1 MVASFVCS
9 PLSTVAYVRRWSFQD
24 TVYSLVT
31 TNSVIDVVFITL
43 IKYHCIVELVDVLI
57 SPRFQSLRSPAL
69 TTRVT
74 SGFLHVEY
82 AISYRLGIP
91 TFLCYW
97 SVEYILQHSDIRPFL
112 LGDWKTEKSCE
123 CDAVAVPL
131 SMPVLGY
138 HGIPILAG
146 SEEKKLKKLK
156 EERIMCL
163 WRSSQRRRVN
173 EKEKVYAK
181 KEKPAVPDWEMGEP
195 REREEERTM
204 VRVLGDECCCSHY
217 SVFVGREEVEE
228 DKKSV

>member
-1 MVASFVCS
+1 M
-9 PLSTVAYVRRWSFQD
+9 
-24 TVYSLVT
+24 
-31 TNSVIDVVFITL
+31 
-43 IKYHCIVELVDVLI
+43 
-57 SPRFQSLRSPAL
+57 
-69 TTRVT
+69 
-74 SGFLHVEY
+74 
-82 AISYRLGIP
+82 
-91 TFLCYW
+91 
-97 SVEYILQHSDIRPFL
+97 
-112 LGDWKTEKSCE
+112 
-123 CDAVAVPL
+123 

-138 HGIPILAG
+138 HGVPILAG

-156 EERIMCL
+156 EERIMYL

-173 EKEKVYAK
+173 EKEKVCAK